1 MQTRESCFT
10 PFKQSIADHELPER
24 FTYPFYYQPHP
35 LSLVAVKEL
44 QQHLS
49 TQKQWQHSFGCPD
62 DASSNNKTPDD
73 EVSGKMF
80 GVLVVKNTAGEIG
93 YLSAFSGKLADKSVL
108 PHFVP
113 PVFDMLEKDSFF
125 HEKQAVINDINQTVA
140 TLEQN
145 PRIVQLTDELNQ
157 LNSQF
162 EQKLQAH
169 RDKMIINRQTR
180 KQKREIAEQA
190 FNNGHLTAQEFKV
203 HSIQMS
209 RESVEDKNFLAD
221 LKSDW
226 LAKIAVVED
235 ELNLLNDE
243 IIQLK
248 KQRKKLS
255 NNLQKKLFQQ
265 YQFLNQFGI
274 EKNLQELFKDTLFQK
289 PPAGAGDCAAPK
301 LLHYAFQ
308 HNLTPISIA
317 EFWWG
322 AAPKSEIRQH
332 QNFYPACQGKCQP
345 ILAHM
350 LEGIEMDDN
359 PLLANPAEGK
369 PLPIIYHDKDI
380 VVVNKPAE
388 FLSVPGKSIVDSVYT
403 RIKEKFPE
411 ATGSLIVHRLDM
423 ATSGLLIL
431 ALNPRAHKKLQ
442 QQFINK
448 TIQKR
453 YVAIIEGDLTVD
465 NGMIELPLMVDINDR
480 PRQIVCFEH
489 GKKAITTFEKFDPQP
504 NFDSQFKFSS
514 QLSGGKKLTKVY
526 LYPKTGRTH
535 QLRMHCAHV
544 DGLNMPILG
553 DDLYGNKAN
562 RLHLHAE
569 FLAFEHPVTKE
580 QMQFQ
585 IDADF

>member
-10 PFKQSIADHELPER
+10 LFKESIADHCLPQR
-24 FTYPFYYQPHP
+24 FTYPFYYQPHS
-35 LSLVAVKEL
+35 LSLLAVKEL
-44 QQHLS
+44 QQHLID
-49 TQKQWQHSFGCPD
+49 QKEWQHNFGYSAETP
-62 DASSNNKTPDD
+62 SNNQALDD

-80 GVLVVKNTAGEIG
+80 GVLVVKNSHGEIG

-113 PVFDMLEKDSFF
+113 PVFDMLQKDSFF
-125 HEKQAVINDINQTVA
+125 LAKQVVINDINQQVEV
-140 TLEQN
+140 LEQN
-145 PRIVQLTDELNQ
+145 SNIVLLIDELAE
-157 LNSQF
+157 LNSQL
-162 EQKLQAH
+162 EHELQTH
-169 RDKMIINRQTR
+169 RDSMVANRKTR
-180 KQKREIAEQA
+180 KQKRKLAQEA
-190 FNNGHLTAQEFKV
+190 FDDGKLTAQGFKA

-209 RESVEDKNFLAD
+209 RESVEDKHFLND
-221 LKSDW
+221 LK
-226 LAKIAVVED
+226 AKWQKKIEVVESA
-235 ELNLLNDE
+235 LNVLNDE
-243 IIQLK
+243 IATLK

-265 YQFLNQFGI
+265 YQFLNQYGN
-274 EKNLQELFKDTLFQK
+274 EKNLQELFKNTLFQK

-308 HNLTPISIA
+308 HKLTPIAMA

-322 AAPKSEIRQH
+322 AAPRSEIRQH
-332 QNFYPACQGKCQP
+332 KNFYPACQGKCQP
-345 ILAHM
+345 ILSHM
-350 LEGIEMDDN
+350 LEGIEMDEN
-359 PLLANPAEGK
+359 PLLTNPAEGK
-369 PLPIIYHDKDI
+369 SLPIVFHDNDI
-380 VVVNKPAE
+380 VIVNKPAE
-388 FLSVPGKSIVDSVYT
+388 FLSVPGKSIEDSVFT

-453 YVAIIEGDLTVD
+453 YVAIIEGDLIAEK
-465 NGMIELPLMVDINDR
+465 GLIELPLNVDINDR
-480 PRQIVCFEH
+480 PRQIVCYKH

-504 NFDSQFKFSS
+504 NFDLQS
-514 QLSGGKKLTKVY
+514 QLTSGKKLTKVY

-585 IDADF
+585 LDAEF

>member
-1 MQTRESCFT
+1 MQIRESCFT
-10 PFKQSIADHELPER
+10 PFQESIADHSLPKR
-24 FTYPFYYQPHP
+24 FTFPFYYQPHP
-35 LSLVAVKEL
+35 LALIAVKEL
-44 QQHLS
+44 QQHLNS
-49 TQKQWQHSFGCPD
+49 QCEWHHDFGYPAND
-62 DASSNNKTPDD
+62 SSSNQAGDCD
-73 EVSGKMF
+73 VIGKMF
-80 GVLVVKNTAGEIG
+80 GILVVKNTDGEVG
-93 YLSAFSGKLADKSVL
+93 YLSAFSGKIANQNVL

-113 PVFDMLEKDSFF
+113 PVFDMLQKDSFF
-125 HEKQAVINDINQTVA
+125 LEKQVIINDINQQIES
-140 TLEQN
+140 LEKN
-145 PRIVQLTDELNQ
+145 PKIDQCSIELAQ

-162 EQKLQAH
+162 ERELQMH
-169 RDKMIINRQTR
+169 RENMVINRKAR
-180 KQKREIAEQA
+180 KQKREIAEKHFNEGHLDAQA
-190 FNNGHLTAQEFKV
+190 FKF

-209 RESVEDKNFLAD
+209 RESVEDKHYLAE
-221 LKSDW
+221 LKSHW
-226 LAKIAVVED
+226 QAKIEEIEAAFNV
-235 ELNLLNDE
+235 LNDE
-243 IIQLK
+243 IFMLK

-255 NNLQKKLFQQ
+255 NTLQKKLFQQ
-265 YQFLNQFGI
+265 YQFLNQYGC

-289 PPAGAGDCAAPK
+289 PPAGAGECAAPK
-301 LLHYAFQ
+301 LLHYAFKN
-308 HNLTPISIA
+308 NLTPLSMA

-350 LEGIEMDDN
+350 LEGIEMDKN

-380 VVVNKPAE
+380 VIVNKPAE
-388 FLSVPGKSIVDSVYT
+388 FLSVPGKSIEDSVYT

-411 ATGSLIVHRLDM
+411 ATGSLTVHRLDM

-453 YVAIIEGDLTVD
+453 YVAIIEGDLAVEEGTV
-465 NGMIELPLMVDINDR
+465 ELPLTVDINDR
-480 PRQIVCFEH
+480 PRQLVCYKH
-489 GKKAITTFEKFDPQP
+489 GKKALTTFKVFTPQP
-504 NFDSQFKFSS
+504 AFTDEKP
-514 QLSGGKKLTKVY
+514 LTKVY

-553 DDLYGNKAN
+553 DDLYGKKAD

-569 FLAFEHPVTKE
+569 YLAFEHPVTKE
-580 QMQFQ
+580 PMKFQ
-585 IDADF
+585 LDAAF